1 MPELVHATGCLPN
14 AARSAVVYTPSAPEF
29 GWGWGD
35 YTFWTAEAFLSAYG
49 ALDRE
54 ETTLEADAFCR
65 GLYPKLVG
73 SLRLAFGA
81 QVAAE
86 DLAQDAL
93 VRTIE
98 CWDAVAAMDH
108 PEAWCYRVAF
118 NLARSGFRRHQA
130 ESRATARL
138 GARRPHDDD
147 PPEPDDVLAV
157 RAALAHLPRRQRQAI
172 VLRFY
177 ADLTVDQVAE
187 SMKCRPGTV
196 KAHLHQGLVALR
208 HAGLTG
214 DGLSDE
220 DRRVPDRTDVGPT
233 GETSR
238 DSTDV
243 PSSVERPARVRRS
256 RATAPPF
263 EQDGAGDE

>member
-1 MPELVHATGCLPN
+1 M
-14 AARSAVVYTPSAPEF
+14 
-29 GWGWGD
+29 
-35 YTFWTAEAFLSAYG
+35 SAYG

-81 QVAAE
+81 QVPAE

-98 CWDAVAAMDH
+98 RWDAVAAMDH

-118 NLARSGFRRHQA
+118 NLARSGFRRRQA
-130 ESRATARL
+130 EARATARL

-147 PPEPDDVLAV
+147 PPEPDDVLVV

-196 KAHLHQGLVALR
+196 KAHLHQGLVTLR
-208 HAGLTG
+208 HQGLTD
-214 DGLSDE
+214 DGLVDDGLVDDGPVE
-220 DRRVPDRTDVGPT
+220 PVPIRRG
-233 GETSR
+233 
-238 DSTDV
+238 
-243 PSSVERPARVRRS
+243 
-256 RATAPPF
+256 ATAADASANSTCSHDTHDAPSHRPPTR
-263 EQDGAGDE
+263 ESRMEPGACGDEHVEVGDD